1 MTKKKWEA
9 KCIENLRNEKFNEE
23 EYDQTIEEVAKI
35 IYSDI
40 CQLSK
45 IQFHDS
51 FKQEEQFFQRT
62 GTDG

>member
-1 MTKKKWEA
+1 MKKKWEA
-9 KCIENLRNEKFNEE
+9 KYIENQRNEKFNEE
-23 EYDQTIEEVAKI
+23 DYDQTIEEVAKI

-40 CQLSK
+40 CQLSI

-51 FKQEEQFFQRT
+51 FMQEEQFFQRT